1 MPTGCKSEYLEE
13 EKKTRSAMEIHAP
26 GGAQGNIPAG
36 DLEGGAEDLGANEFG
51 HDENETTFVLFLR

>member
-1 MPTGCKSEYLEE
+1 
-13 EKKTRSAMEIHAP
+13 MEIHAP
-26 GGAQGNIPAG
+26 GGAQGDIPAG